1 VALIRSAGARTR
13 DGPTVPPFGSP
24 KRHVRAVGYDLAILA
39 ARVYDGSG
47 GPARR
52 VDLGI
57 RRDTIAKVGRVSKRE
72 ASTVL
77 DAEGLCV
84 APGFIDIHTH
94 SDLPLFACP
103 TADNAVGQGVTT
115 EVIGNCG
122 QSAAPFRPNSGSDL
136 AERARR
142 LGVDLRWRSFAGYLR
157 ALRRLRPAI
166 NVVPLV
172 GHGELRAAA
181 MGFEARRPE
190 PAELEAM
197 EALLE
202 DAMDAGAFGLS
213 SGLIYPP
220 GCYASADE
228 LVRLAGTAAKA
239 GGLYASH
246 IRGEGATLVVAVR
259 EALETARRA
268 RAPLEISH
276 HKATGPRHWGATRT
290 TLAMIDAA
298 LAEGQSVAM
307 DVYPYTASSAELY
320 ALLPPGA
327 LEGGTKALVE
337 RLKDRDHRRA
347 YVRRIREDLDSWENT
362 AGEAGWGAI
371 VFSASP
377 TGRNRRLQGQT
388 LQQIARRRGTDPAE
402 ALFDLLI
409 EEEGDGEIIVHDVSE
424 DDVMRVYRHPRTVVG
439 SDGWTSSRR
448 GALAP
453 LGIHPRAWGTFPR
466 FLSRYGRGRLM
477 STARAI
483 HRATG
488 LPAARLG
495 LADRGLVRE
504 GYKADLVVFDL
515 RALRDIATFERPK
528 RPARGILWVLVNG
541 EVVARRGTPTG
552 RRPGTVL
559 RRTRVK
565 GRRP

>member
-1 VALIRSAGARTR
+1 MKRIGSDTTAAR
-13 DGPTVPPFGSP
+13 
-24 KRHVRAVGYDLAILA
+24 KRPRTIPADDRGVGYDLAVLG

-47 GPARR
+47 RPVRR
-52 VDLGI
+52 VDVGI
-57 RRDTIAKVGRVSKRE
+57 RGDTIAKVGRVTKRE
-72 ASTVL
+72 ASTAVN
-77 DAEGLCV
+77 AEGLFV
-84 APGFIDIHTH
+84 APGFIDFHTH
-94 SDLPLFACP
+94 SDLPLFSCP

-122 QSAAPFRPNSGSDL
+122 ASAAPFRPGSGSDL

-142 LGVDLRWRSFAGYLR
+142 MGVDVTWRSFAGYLR
-157 ALRRLRPAI
+157 ALERLRPAI

-181 MGFEARRPE
+181 MGFEARPPE
-190 PAELEAM
+190 PTELEAM
-197 EALLE
+197 DVLLKEALQ
-202 DAMDAGAFGLS
+202 AGAFGLS

-220 GCYASADE
+220 GCYASAEE
-228 LVRLAGTAAKA
+228 LARLASTAAKA
-239 GGLYASH
+239 GGFYASH
-246 IRGEGATLVVAVR
+246 IRGEGATLVAAVR
-259 EALETARRA
+259 EALDTARRA
-268 RAPLEISH
+268 RVPLEISH

-290 TLAMIDAA
+290 TLAMVDAA
-298 LAEGQSVAM
+298 LAKGQVVGM
-307 DVYPYTASSAELY
+307 DVYPYTASSTELY
-320 ALLPPGA
+320 ALLPPDALVGGA
-327 LEGGTKALVE
+327 KAFVE
-337 RLKDRDHRRA
+337 RLKDRDHRTA
-347 YVRRIREDLDSWENT
+347 YARRIREDLDSWENT

-377 TGRNRRLQGQT
+377 TGRNRRLQGQS
-388 LQQIARRRGTDPAE
+388 LRQIARRRGTEPVE

-515 RALRDIATFERPK
+515 RALRDAATFERPK
-528 RPARGILWVLVNG
+528 RPARGIRWVLVNG
-541 EVVARRGTPTG
+541 EVVAQRGASTK

>member
-1 VALIRSAGARTR
+1 MGRLDSGGILSRREPRTISVASR
-13 DGPTVPPFGSP
+13 DRKAKG
-24 KRHVRAVGYDLAILA
+24 VGYDLAILG

-52 VDLGI
+52 ADVGI
-57 RRDTIAKVGRVSKRE
+57 RGDTIAKVGRVSRRE
-72 ASTVL
+72 ASKVL
-77 DAEGLCV
+77 GAERLFV
-84 APGFIDIHTH
+84 APGFIDFHTH

-103 TADNAVGQGVTT
+103 TADNAIGQGVTT

-122 QSAAPFRPNSGSDL
+122 ASAAPYRPRSGS
-136 AERARR
+136 AIEEHARQV
-142 LGVDLRWRSFAGYLR
+142 GGDITWRSYAGYLQ

-172 GHGELRAAA
+172 GHGELRTVA
-181 MGFEARRPE
+181 MGLEARPAE
-190 PAELEAM
+190 PAELETM

-202 DAMDAGAFGLS
+202 EALAAGAFGLS

-220 GCYASADE
+220 GCYAPADE
-228 LVRLAGTAAKA
+228 LVCLARKVGKA
-239 GGLYASH
+239 GGFYASH
-246 IRGEGATLVVAVR
+246 IRGEGATLVRAIA
-259 EALETARRA
+259 EALDTAKRA
-268 RAPLEISH
+268 RVPLEISH
-276 HKATGPRHWGATRT
+276 HKATGTRHWGKTRT

-298 LAEGQSVAM
+298 LAEGQVVGM
-307 DVYPYTASSAELY
+307 DVYPYTASSTDLS
-320 ALLPPGA
+320 ALLPPDA
-327 LEGGTKALVE
+327 LEGGAKALVE

-347 YVRRIREDLDSWENT
+347 YARRIREDLEAWENT

-371 VFSASP
+371 VFSASL
-377 TGRNRRLQGQT
+377 TGRNRRLQGKS
-388 LQQIARRRGTDPAE
+388 LRQIARRRGQEPVETM
-402 ALFDLLI
+402 FDLLI
-409 EEEGDGEIIVHDVSE
+409 EEEGDGEIIAHEVSE

-448 GALAP
+448 GSLAP
-453 LGIHPRAWGTFPR
+453 LGAHPRAWGTFPR

-477 STARAI
+477 STSQAI

-515 RALRDIATFERPK
+515 QALRDAATFERPK
-528 RPARGILWVLVNG
+528 QPARGIRWVLVNG
-541 EVVARRGTPTG
+541 DVVARRGTPTG

-559 RRTRVK
+559 GRGGAK
-565 GRRP
+565 GGRP